1 MSRSEIST
9 EFNTFVGGILTEANP
24 INFPPGYSLDEENFQ
39 LLGNGTRQRR
49 FGTKLDTSSSDF
61 NARALATFSPT
72 YWSPP
77 VFKKHYI
84 LNDIQWGDT
93 RQTIL
98 ALVYKWS
105 GGATPRTIEGVL
117 YYSLTNSTDISGNY
131 LGFSTANGVIQ
142 DVSDYNG
149 GISTPYRTHLDPVT
163 FIGSDIVGLVRVR
176 DDSSDNWKTAISDL
190 RIRDFAGTESDTI
203 DNRPATLSEN
213 HAYNL
218 ANQGWTRA
226 NVNSWFAFNGTY
238 PALSDAQSY
247 YKNFGSAFST
257 SIMNNS
263 LLGNSRAPRGHM
275 IITTFYPY
283 TEWVDGVFKI
293 TLTVPTGVP
302 DFGLES
308 ASQTQN
314 VASTIFDN
322 GRMFY
327 LCNAGRLLSNGATFL
342 LYSQSTS
349 NADSFAQCYQEN
361 DPTSESLS
369 GVIPTDGGSLDV
381 SRLGEGIKLES
392 SRSRIMMFGSKGV
405 SELFSAEDIFTPTSI
420 NVRQVSTNAI
430 HYDKV
435 AETILTPG
443 VDKIMYE
450 YTANS
455 SVVAGDNIFYWSSAG
470 ITALVF
476 NTSNNQ
482 YVEENITK
490 NTIDTLY
497 KQIPTKCKAYAQ
509 GVYLPEDNTIT
520 WCYSLDE
527 SNPDRLTHM
536 LCYDLVLKAW
546 FKFAFTNTANTYI
559 AGVFKSPLISDLS
572 GRSDKFKQ
580 LTFLISTVDNGLV
593 TSYPVSTSFQDYID
607 SSDVSETQ
615 AFLQTGYLNANDS
628 SKFKQSNYIVPSF
641 LRTEDGFT
649 DDGSGNLT
657 ANKESS
663 CIISAWWDYAEDS
676 TDTKV
681 NPSFEA
687 YRLNKVYI
695 PTGPA
700 DTFDYGQSVIT
711 TKNRLTGRGR
721 ALSLRFESS
730 AGKDCRLLGWNL
742 GFGAVGKV

>member
-24 INFPPGYSLDEENFQ
+24 INFPPGFSLDEENFV

-49 FGTKLDTSSSDF
+49 FGTKLDTSSLDF
-61 NARALATFSPT
+61 DAKALAVFTAT
-72 YWSPP
+72 TTP

-84 LNDIQWGDT
+84 LNDIQWGDN
-93 RQTIL
+93 RQTVL
-98 ALVYKWS
+98 ALVYKYGS
-105 GGATPRTIEGVL
+105 GTNPRTVEGIL
-117 YYSLTNSTDISGNY
+117 FYSLTDSTDISGNY
-131 LGFSTANGVIQ
+131 LGFTTASGVIQ
-142 DVSDYNG
+142 DLSDYNG
-149 GISTPYRTHLDPVT
+149 GVSSPYRNSNDPGAI
-163 FIGSDIVGLVRVR
+163 FGSDIEGLVRVR
-176 DDSSDNWKTAISDL
+176 DDSVDNWKTSLSSL
-190 RIRDFAGTESDTI
+190 RIRDFAGTESESIDT
-203 DNRPATLSEN
+203 RPATLSDD

-226 NVNSWFAFNGTY
+226 NVNTWFAFAGNY
-238 PALSDAQSY
+238 PSLADAQSY

-263 LLGNSRAPRGHM
+263 ILGNSRAPRGQQ
-275 IITTFYPY
+275 IITAFYPY
-283 TEWVDGVFKI
+283 LDWQNGVFQT
-293 TLTVPTGVP
+293 TLTVPTGTP

-308 ASQTQN
+308 ASETQN
-314 VASTIFDN
+314 VASTLFDN

-327 LCNAGRLLSNGATFL
+327 LCNAGRLLSNGSTFL

-349 NADSFAQCYQEN
+349 NAKSFTQCYQEN

-369 GVIPTDGGSLDV
+369 DVIATDGGSLDV

-392 SRSRIMMFGSKGV
+392 SRSRVIMFGSKGV
-405 SELFSAEDIFTPTSI
+405 SELFSAQDIFTPTSI
-420 NVRQVSTNAI
+420 NVRQISTNAI

-435 AETILTPG
+435 EETILTLG
-443 VDKIMYE
+443 TDKTMFE
-450 YTANS
+450 YTAES
-455 SVVAGDNIFYWSSAG
+455 SVVAGDNIFYWSAAG
-470 ITALVF
+470 VTALVF
-476 NTSNNQ
+476 DTRNNQ

-509 GVYLPEDNTIT
+509 GIYLPEDNTVA

-559 AGVFKSPLISDLS
+559 AGIFKSPLVSDLS

-580 LTFLISTVDNGLV
+580 LTFLIRTVDNGLV
-593 TSYPVSTSFQDYID
+593 TSYPVSTSFQDYVD

-657 ANKESS
+657 ANNESS
-663 CIISAWWDYAEDS
+663 CTISAWWDYAEED
-676 TDTKV
+676 TNTKV
-681 NPSFEA
+681 NPPFEA

-721 ALSLRFESS
+721 ALSLRFETSI
-730 AGKDCRLLGWNL
+730 GKDCRLLGWNL